1 MADDPANKRG
11 LERNVEDISTEPPLQ
26 ETTLNDP
33 ETTPSKSLS
42 LGDVEKMAVPNE
54 SVDLEKIQS
63 EPPPP
68 PVKVSPSQRR
78 GLLARCALLAEVTEP
93 KHYARPTKYFIT
105 FIIALAGMAA
115 PIGSTVVLR

>member
-1 MADDPANKRG
+1 MADESANKRG
-11 LERNVEDISTEPPLQ
+11 LEQNVEDISTGPRLQ
-26 ETTLNDP
+26 ETTANGP
-33 ETTPSKSLS
+33 ETTRPSRSLS
-42 LGDVEKMAVPNE
+42 HEDEKLAAPNE

-68 PVKVSPSQRR
+68 PVKVTLSQRR
-78 GLLARCALLAEVTEP
+78 GLLARLALLAEVTEP